1 MTMTSVSVIMAVMVI
16 NLYNRGSK
24 AVHAPKWVRV
34 LVLEGLSRMLG
45 LKHDMDK
52 LTDNIKLVSSHTIC
66 FFDLFCISTPLYFF
80 FFFELHVWENKER
93 NDNKYSVYK
102 FNCVCLMISSILH
115 AMKWYTMVIWHFLE
129 LRNACTWIIFWANK
143 SNF

>member
-45 LKHDMDK
+45 LKHDIDK
-52 LTDNIKLVSSHTIC
+52 LTDNIKLVSG
-66 FFDLFCISTPLYFF
+66 
-80 FFFELHVWENKER
+80 E
-93 NDNKYSVYK
+93 VYRT
-102 FNCVCLMISSILH
+102 F
-115 AMKWYTMVIWHFLE
+115 
-129 LRNACTWIIFWANK
+129 
-143 SNF
+143 